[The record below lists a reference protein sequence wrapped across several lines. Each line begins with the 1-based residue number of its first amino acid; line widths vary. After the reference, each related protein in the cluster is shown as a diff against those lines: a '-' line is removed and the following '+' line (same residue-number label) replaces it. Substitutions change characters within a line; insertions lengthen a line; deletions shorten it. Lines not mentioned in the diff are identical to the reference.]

1 MKLSFAKNSWGLNG
15 SLSDILD
22 RIADAG
28 FDTFETPLPFAAQE
42 IDRLREGVEK
52 RGLGLIGQ
60 AFSHAAE
67 ALPDIFRRA
76 SAAGCRLVVLQAG
89 SDRMD
94 LDAGRA
100 FIQHALT
107 AARVTGVKVAYE
119 THRGRLFYAPWI
131 AAIYLRE
138 FPELQTCLDLSH
150 WTVVT
155 ESLLEE
161 SDESVALAIARAL
174 HIHARVGS
182 EQSAQVD
189 DPFLPEWE
197 DHRERFFSHWRDA
210 ILAAA
215 ARGEEIFTINPE
227 YSLSPYPGPAGR
239 IGAEYRIRT
248 TTAYDPWP
256 VALKI
261 VEEFRSRF
269 GTEIS
274 VA

>member
-1 MKLSFAKNSWGLNG
+1 MRLSFAKNSWGLSG
-15 SLSDILD
+15 PLPDVLD

-28 FDTFETPLPFAAQE
+28 YDTFETPLPVGMGE
-42 IDRLREGVEK
+42 TERLRAEVEK

-76 SAAGCRLVVLQAG
+76 AAAGCRLVVLQG
-89 SDRMD
+89 GGDRMD
-94 LDAGRA
+94 REAGRA
-100 FIQHALT
+100 FIEHALT
-107 AARVTGVKVAYE
+107 AAKVTGVKVAYE
-119 THRGRLFYAPWI
+119 THRGRLFYAPWVT
-131 AAIYLRE
+131 AAYLRE
-138 FPELQTCLDLSH
+138 FPEVRTCLDLSH

-161 SDESVALAIARAL
+161 SDEDVALAVSRAA

-197 DHRERFFSHWRDA
+197 EHRERFFAHWKAA

-215 ARGEEIFTINPE
+215 ARGEEVFTVNPE

-239 IGAEYRIRT
+239 IGAEHRIRPVSS
-248 TTAYDPWP
+248 YDPWP
-256 VALKI
+256 VALRI
-261 VEEFRSRF
+261 VEEFKARF
-269 GTEIS
+269 GTEIT
-274 VA
+274 A